1 MTRKLSTI
9 RDLQTDK
16 ANANK
21 GTDRGRQMVEASLR
35 ETGAGRSI
43 LADSDGR
50 IIAGNKTLQAAAVM
64 GMEIQVVETDGKR
77 LVVLQRTDL
86 DLDGDD
92 GTARKMAYYD
102 NRASEVGLAWDAE
115 QLAADIAGGLDLGA
129 LFGEHE
135 IDRIIGT
142 VLEDIDPELLWQG
155 MPEYNQEDKTAFQ
168 SIHLHF
174 KTKED
179 VVEFAKLI
187 EQTITESTRS
197 IWYPQI
203 EIERYADKRYAPEP

>member
-1 MTRKLSTI
+1 VTRKLSTI

-155 MPEYNQEDKTAFQ
+155 MPEYNQKNKTAFQ

>member
-1 MTRKLSTI
+1 VTRKLSTI